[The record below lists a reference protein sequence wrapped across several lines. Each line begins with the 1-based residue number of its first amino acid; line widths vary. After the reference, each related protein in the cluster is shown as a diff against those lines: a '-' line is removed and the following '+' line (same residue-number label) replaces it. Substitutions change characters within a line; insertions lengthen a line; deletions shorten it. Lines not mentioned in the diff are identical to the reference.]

1 MLKYLICEIANS
13 HNGNANSIFSLL
25 RKIEKI
31 KYRNLGL
38 KFQVISKNDLAIKQY
53 KWFNVYQKLYF
64 NEHIWQKIIG
74 TCYNKFDVWLD
85 IFDVY
90 GSKILKQNFNKI
102 YGIKLQSSVLD
113 NQELLNDLKQ
123 INLKKKKVIINVA
136 GYEYFEIKNIL
147 KRFSSIFKNIP
158 IIQLG
163 FQNYPT
169 KKRYIHLN
177 KIEKLKKILK
187 NSETSF
193 ADHLNFDD
201 KFFLTLP
208 LFAYKLKYN
217 YVEKHICL
225 NRKQSK
231 YDHQSAAEP
240 EDLNKIVSLLNQN
253 TFVDIKNLKSFFRK
267 DFNSIPEKK
276 YLKNTML
283 LPVAKKLI

>member
-1 MLKYLICEIANS
+1 M
-13 HNGNANSIFSLL
+13 
-25 RKIEKI
+25 
-31 KYRNLGL
+31 
-38 KFQVISKNDLAIKQY
+38 
-53 KWFNVYQKLYF
+53 
-64 NEHIWQKIIG
+64 
-74 TCYNKFDVWLD
+74 
-85 IFDVY
+85 
-90 GSKILKQNFNKI
+90 
-102 YGIKLQSSVLD
+102 
-113 NQELLNDLKQ
+113 
-123 INLKKKKVIINVA
+123 
-136 GYEYFEIKNIL
+136 
-147 KRFSSIFKNIP
+147 
-158 IIQLG
+158 
-163 FQNYPT
+163 
-169 KKRYIHLN
+169 
-177 KIEKLKKILK
+177 K

-283 LPVAKKLI
+283 LPVAKKNLFKKSLISENSLIFRRTPKMVLIWSNKKNWKKKYIIKKIKKFSTLTNSSFEKANIGIIIAGRTKSHRLKNKA